1 MGQVISI
8 LCSELEGI
16 LRSLV
21 EREENE
27 ARTNQVINKKNNTI
41 AMAKEESSSVVS
53 DLINFLNA
61 SPTAFHA
68 VGTFLSFSLSL
79 LFPFVSRENQT
90 ITNLISLSRTRCI
103 NQ

>member
-68 VGTFLSFSLSL
+68 VGTFLSFFLSL
-79 LFPFVSRENQT
+79 TPFSVCFRRKSNNSESHFPIKNQMY
-90 ITNLISLSRTRCI
+90 
-103 NQ
+103 